1 MMHINPLA
9 SSSKG
14 NAYVVSDGR
23 TTILIECGLSLKE
36 LKRTSHFIVPG
47 YISACLVSHLHNDHA
62 KSLKD
67 LLNAGV
73 DCYALKETFEAKGI
87 KDHHRAKI
95 IENDSLF
102 TVGTLTV
109 AALEM
114 KHDVPCVGFYIHSN
128 FTNEYLL
135 FATDT
140 YLIKAKPAMV
150 NYIMIEANY
159 DVDLVEDNAQRE
171 RLIKS
176 HMSIETTV
184 QYLKSIDLQNV
195 KKIYLMHLSSRHSNE
210 VDFKKRVQAATGKQV
225 GVCPQ

>member
-1 MMHINPLA
+1 MEIKPLA

-14 NAYVVSDGR
+14 NAYLITDGM
-23 TTILIECGLSLKE
+23 TTILIECGIPFKE
-36 LKRTSHFIVPG
+36 LKIKTKFIVPSK
-47 YISACLVSHLHNDHA
+47 IDACLVTHLHNDHA

-73 DCYALKETFEAKGI
+73 NCYALKETFEAKGI

-102 TVGTLTV
+102 TIGTLTV

-128 FTNEYLL
+128 FTDEYLL

-159 DVDLVEDNAQRE
+159 DIELVEDDAQRK
-171 RLIKS
+171 RLIES
-176 HMSIETTV
+176 HMSIETVV

-210 VDFKKRVQAATGKQV
+210 EDFKKIVQAATGKQV